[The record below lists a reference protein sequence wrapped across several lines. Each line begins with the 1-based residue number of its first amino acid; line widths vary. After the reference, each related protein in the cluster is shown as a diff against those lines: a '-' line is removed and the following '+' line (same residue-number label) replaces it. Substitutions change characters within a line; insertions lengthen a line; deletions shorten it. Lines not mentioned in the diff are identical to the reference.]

1 MQRGP
6 SALAAFVEASAGA
19 AAGAAER
26 GDLAEARRVLERALA
41 AVEAADEQPGL
52 RVVAGVAGDER
63 GRP

>member
-6 SALAAFVEASAGA
+6 SALAAFLEASVMA

-26 GDLAEARRVLERALA
+26 GDLVGARRVLERALA
-41 AVEAADEQPGL
+41 AVEAADERPGL
-52 RVVAGVAGDER
+52 RVAAGAAGDER